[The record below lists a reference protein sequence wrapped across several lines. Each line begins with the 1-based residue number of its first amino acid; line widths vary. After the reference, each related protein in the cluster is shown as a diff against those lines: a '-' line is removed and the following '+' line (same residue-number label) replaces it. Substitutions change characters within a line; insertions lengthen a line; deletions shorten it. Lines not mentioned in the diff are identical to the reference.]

1 MSLRTENKEEF
12 ANALTHGF
20 GVVLF
25 IIGSFALLY
34 KGYSHGDRWEI
45 LSAYIYGGSL
55 ILLYAASTAYH
66 ATSRPRLKSLLHLLD
81 HSAIFI
87 LIAGTYTPFLLVG
100 LREHIHVSYIIT
112 IWGIAVVGI
121 LYKLV
126 MIKKY
131 KLISTLIY
139 LSMGWMSIFKINSFY
154 TYLPKQAFTGIIIG
168 GIFYSIGTIFYS
180 KESIRN
186 HHAIWHIFVLLGS
199 ISHFI
204 AIYFFIY

>member
-20 GVVLF
+20 GIVLF
-25 IIGSFALLY
+25 IIGSFALLHKAY
-34 KGYSHGDRWEI
+34 VHGDSWEI
-45 LSAYIYGGSL
+45 FSAYIYGGSL
-55 ILLYAASTAYH
+55 ILLYTASTAVSH
-66 ATSRPRLKSLLHLLD
+66 PRLKSRLHLLD
-81 HSAIFI
+81 HSAIFV

-100 LREHIHVSYIIT
+100 LKEHIHTSYIIT
-112 IWGIAVVGI
+112 IWGIAVAGI

-131 KLISTLIY
+131 RLISTLIY
-139 LSMGWMSIFKINSFY
+139 LSMGWMAIFKIKSFY
-154 TYLPKQAFTGIIIG
+154 VYLPKQAFAGIVIG

-180 KESIRN
+180 NERIRN

-204 AIYFFIY
+204 AIYFYVY